1 MLKSK
6 FSKVLASMIIMSSLL
21 VGCSS
26 TEQKQEVST
35 GNVEQNQVVDNIQ
48 DNTQK
53 DKGNSKVH
61 FIDTGNS
68 DSILI
73 ENNGEFMLIDGGD
86 TDDDNTV
93 NNYLNNIGVKKLK
106 YVLATHPHADH
117 IGALDTVVL
126 NFDVENFLIG
136 SGKATTKAYKM
147 LLSNANSKGITPTTP
162 NENSDYALGNGTLK
176 FYNTAGMGSSNLND
190 SSVIVKY
197 TNGNDDFLF
206 TGDAEYKVE
215 LKYKDVFGD
224 IDVLKAGHHGSSSSS
239 NEEFV
244 KSIKPEHVLLL
255 TGENNYGHPHKEVV
269 DLYKKL
275 NIPVYRSDESG
286 HIIVT
291 SSGNGVAFNTEP
303 DSYNSGSSSS
313 SSNSNT
319 SSNNSYNNTKKEPVI
334 ENTDNNKNTSNNSN
348 NIVSNNSTYYFTPN
362 GKSYHTTKDCS
373 TLSRSK
379 TVLSGTLDEA
389 KAKGKTDPCDKCN

>member
-1 MLKSK
+1 MLKKK
-6 FSKVLASMIIMSSLL
+6 FSKVLASILVASSLL

-26 TEQKQEVST
+26 TETKQDIST
-35 GNVEQNQVVDNIQ
+35 GNIEQNQVVTNTQ
-48 DNTQK
+48 DNTQNE
-53 DKGNSKVH
+53 GNSKVH

-86 TDDDNTV
+86 TDDDDTV
-93 NNYLNNIGVKKLK
+93 NNYLNKIGVKELK

-126 NFDVENFLIG
+126 NFDVDNLFIG

-147 LLSNANSKGITPTTP
+147 LLSNASSKGITPTVP
-162 NENSDYALGNGTLK
+162 NEDSAYTLGNGILK
-176 FYNTAGMGSSNLND
+176 FYNTKGVGSSNLND
-190 SSVIVKY
+190 SSVILKY

-239 NEEFV
+239 NRDFIEA
-244 KSIKPEHVLLL
+244 IAPEHVLLL
-255 TGENNYGHPHKEVV
+255 TGENSYGHPHKEVV
-269 DLYKKL
+269 DLFKEL

-286 HIIVT
+286 DIIVT
-291 SSGNGVAFNTEP
+291 SSGNGVTFNTEP
-303 DSYNSGSSSS
+303 DSYNSGSSI
-313 SSNSNT
+313 SNT
-319 SSNNSYNNTKKEPVI
+319 SSDNYYNTTSKEPVI
-334 ENTDNNKNTSNNSN
+334 ENTTDSKDTSNNTN
-348 NIVSNNSTYYFTPN
+348 TITSNNSTYYFTPN

-379 TVLSGTLDEA
+379 TILSGTLDEA
-389 KAKGKTDPCDKCN
+389 IAQGKSDSCDKCN